1 MQRRTFLHVAFGLTV
16 LPLTA
21 RAGASPL
28 ALLPDLTPL
37 RGGPVTSEAL
47 SNRLVVVTFFASWC
61 PPCYAEFKH
70 LNALRAAFDDA
81 DVAIVGVNLFEDF
94 GGLSSPAKL
103 ARFIDQT
110 QPAFPLVRG
119 DDRAKRAFGNVDRIP
134 TVFVFD
140 RQGGQAWR
148 FRHAPGARKT
158 HVTEAELTAVLN
170 GLLASPA

>member
-1 MQRRTFLHVAFGLTV
+1 MQRRRFLQAAFALTV

-21 RAGASPL
+21 RAGDSAL

-37 RGGPVTSEAL
+37 RGRPVTPASL
-47 SNRLVVVTFFASWC
+47 SDRLVVVTFFASWC

-70 LNALRAAFDDA
+70 LNAIRAAFDHA

-103 ARFIDQT
+103 ARFIDRT

-119 DDRAKRAFGNVDRIP
+119 DDRAKRAFGDVDRIP

-140 RQGGQAWR
+140 RQGRQAWY

-158 HVTEAELTAVLN
+158 HATEAELTAVLK
-170 GLLASPA
+170 GLLASSA